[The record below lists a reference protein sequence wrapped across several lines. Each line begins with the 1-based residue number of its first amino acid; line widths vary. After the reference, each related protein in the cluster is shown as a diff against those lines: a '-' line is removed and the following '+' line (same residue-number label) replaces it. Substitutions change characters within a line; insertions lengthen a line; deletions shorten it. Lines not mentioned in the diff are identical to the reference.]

1 MAGCQAAPARQEKYL
16 VRAPHTPCNE
26 YQNGKDQRKVH
37 IFTFFG
43 RFVQPRWRRCASLP
57 YLFVLSASARLAS
70 AAVRN
75 AYLYLSSTCKTAK
88 KHPEESPRGPPASS
102 VFYRPSVFPAISFCA

>member
-57 YLFVLSASARLAS
+57 YSFVLSASARLAS

-88 KHPEESPRGPPASS
+88 KASWGISTRPTCFIRFLPAFCFSS
-102 VFYRPSVFPAISFCA
+102 NFFF